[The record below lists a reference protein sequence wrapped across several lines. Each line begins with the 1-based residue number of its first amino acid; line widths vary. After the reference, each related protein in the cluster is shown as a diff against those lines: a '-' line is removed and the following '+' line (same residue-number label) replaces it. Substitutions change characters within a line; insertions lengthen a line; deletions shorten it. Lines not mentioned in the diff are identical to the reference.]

1 MSLFGQGTVSY
12 QGLLG
17 LSNIN
22 ATNINA
28 QTLDVLILQV
38 DTLVTV
44 DVSAINTNTDNLS
57 AYENTTIS
65 LNNTLL
71 PSTHVI
77 SLGSTGA
84 EFYAIVGQNIIAG
97 DTLIVENSLTAGSI
111 VTPSIYAGTG
121 SFANLIIG
129 EASFSSIYAGTGTFT
144 NLFSGSADLSYI
156 TTSSITGTNAQFNSL
171 TGGSFWI
178 NSLGTQN
185 ITGQQAYFNY
195 ITTSSITGANA
206 QINSLTG
213 GTFWV
218 TNLGTQNI
226 TGQQADFN
234 YLNNTSFTG
243 AYIYASSMSGNTGYF
258 NNLYGGVGEFLQLNS
273 TGALNV
279 NGLATVGSLATV
291 SAVIGTGSFDYL
303 TANTGTVNELMV
315 NNTVVVDGI
324 ATFNAQPLS
333 WEGYGVNASYINASS
348 TGYFNGLVCQKTL
361 TVGNTSDSQIWFNG
375 NLNGGGNY
383 GHNMLELWPGGS
395 AITAQNIYGLGMAS
409 GEMQYNI
416 DAAGSIHRFLCD
428 GISQGTIGNGSKW
441 ITSNNT
447 LDDGSGNITA
457 FNNVTALKNI
467 NAISG
472 ALSGGLSI
480 GTFLTSLQ
488 GVSPIIQNQQ
498 PLNVPL
504 AVGYNY
510 SPGLTAGESYFT
522 FLTPAGG
529 PSVFRFSINMIIT
542 SYTSGTL
549 DALYEYTN
557 LNSTTAS
564 TVLFGS
570 GFGLSGV
577 QTSLSALG
585 DLNYPS
591 FNVRALAST
600 DIIFK
605 TQNSGSMVYDISV
618 YLEQLTNSQ

>member
-1 MSLFGQGTVSY
+1 
-12 QGLLG
+12 
-17 LSNIN
+17 
-22 ATNINA
+22 
-28 QTLDVLILQV
+28 
-38 DTLVTV
+38 
-44 DVSAINTNTDNLS
+44 
-57 AYENTTIS
+57 
-65 LNNTLL
+65 
-71 PSTHVI
+71 
-77 SLGSTGA
+77 
-84 EFYAIVGQNIIAG
+84 
-97 DTLIVENSLTAGSI
+97 
-111 VTPSIYAGTG
+111 
-121 SFANLIIG
+121 
-129 EASFSSIYAGTGTFT
+129 
-144 NLFSGSADLSYI
+144 
-156 TTSSITGTNAQFNSL
+156 
-171 TGGSFWI
+171 
-178 NSLGTQN
+178 
-185 ITGQQAYFNY
+185 
-195 ITTSSITGANA
+195 
-206 QINSLTG
+206 
-213 GTFWV
+213 
-218 TNLGTQNI
+218 
-226 TGQQADFN
+226 
-234 YLNNTSFTG
+234 
-243 AYIYASSMSGNTGYF
+243 
-258 NNLYGGVGEFLQLNS
+258 
-273 TGALNV
+273 
-279 NGLATVGSLATV
+279 
-291 SAVIGTGSFDYL
+291 
-303 TANTGTVNELMV
+303 
-315 NNTVVVDGI
+315 VVVDGI

-529 PSVFRFSINMIIT
+529 PSVFRFSINMTIT

>member
-97 DTLIVENSLTAGSI
+97 DTLSVENSLTAGSI

-185 ITGQQAYFNY
+185 ITGQQADFNY